1 MSNSMKKS
9 VYNLDVKLTGLE
21 TTWRPDG
28 DMSLR
33 SRRDVSWRLRG
44 SRWNRGDIKL
54 VRLKKTIWILFQV
67 SSRYRRCRGDV
78 KSTYCVIVTRET
90 SPRLLEIKEIEEKM
104 RRLCGDVS
112 VTRRRRLRDNAR
124 PTFIDLER
132 ILPIKEKLKLVST
145 CKT

>member
-54 VRLKKTIWILFQV
+54 VRLKKKLFGDFSKSPVDIVDVAATSNRLTV
-67 SSRYRRCRGDV
+67 SSSLG
-78 KSTYCVIVTRET
+78 
-90 SPRLLEIKEIEEKM
+90 
-104 RRLCGDVS
+104 
-112 VTRRRRLRDNAR
+112 RRLRDCWGL
-124 PTFIDLER
+124 FHQSDLSLSR
-132 ILPIKEKLKLVST
+132 LKRA
-145 CKT
+145 K